1 MNNDRNWPS
10 SSRQAVHLKFAK
22 EKFMTRGFPA
32 LAFLAVLSFACSAPV
47 RAQMGMDLFKR
58 PAIAKAF
65 HPVVGKGSVY
75 QDTGKDSKSRT
86 SEISIVGKESVDG
99 KEAFWM
105 EFVSTE
111 SDGKTV
117 MGKTL
122 ITPDDMQFHRIIF
135 QQAGQQAMEMPAQM
149 ITAHRGNLQESAN
162 EWHSVGTESVTVPAG
177 TFSCDHWHNDKT
189 KGDIWTSDKVSP
201 FGMVKSVNA
210 SGSTDVL
217 VKILDDATDRITG
230 PVKPFDMQQMMQE
243 MQQHRQQGSQP

>member
-1 MNNDRNWPS
+1 
-10 SSRQAVHLKFAK
+10 
-22 EKFMTRGFPA
+22 MTRGIPA
-32 LAFLAVLSFACSAPV
+32 LAFLAVLSLAASVPAH
-47 RAQMGMDLFKR
+47 AQMGMDLFKR

-99 KEAFWM
+99 KEAYWM

-149 ITAHRGNLQESAN
+149 INSHRGTLADSAN
-162 EWHSVGTESVTVPAG
+162 DWHSVGTETITVPAG

-201 FGMVKSVNA
+201 FGMVKSVNS
-210 SGSTDVL
+210 SGNTDVL

-230 PVKPFDMQQMMQE
+230 PVKTFDMQQMMQE
-243 MQQHRQQGSQP
+243 MQQHRQQAPQP

>member
-1 MNNDRNWPS
+1 
-10 SSRQAVHLKFAK
+10 
-22 EKFMTRGFPA
+22 
-32 LAFLAVLSFACSAPV
+32 
-47 RAQMGMDLFKR
+47 
-58 PAIAKAF
+58 
-65 HPVVGKGSVY
+65 
-75 QDTGKDSKSRT
+75 
-86 SEISIVGKESVDG
+86 
-99 KEAFWM
+99 
-105 EFVSTE
+105 
-111 SDGKTV
+111 
-117 MGKTL
+117 
-122 ITPDDMQFHRIIF
+122 MQFHRIIF

-217 VKILDDATDRITG
+217 VNILDDATDRITG